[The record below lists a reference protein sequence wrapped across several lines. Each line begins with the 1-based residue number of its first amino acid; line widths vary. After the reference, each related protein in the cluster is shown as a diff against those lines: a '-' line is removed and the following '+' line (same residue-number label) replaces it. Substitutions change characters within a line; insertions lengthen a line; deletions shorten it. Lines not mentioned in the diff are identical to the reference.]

1 MGDENYIKLVS
12 RISQSAGLSV
22 EDIER
27 RVEAKRAKLSGLVS
41 KEGAAQIVAAELGI
55 NFDQERMK
63 ISELMQGMRRANV
76 IGKIL
81 EVYPVRD
88 FNKNGREGRVC
99 NLLISDESSNTR
111 AVLWDTHHIEL
122 IEKGKLKKG
131 DVIEIANASVKN
143 GELHLN
149 SFSDIKKSK
158 EVLGEVVMGRVFN
171 SKRIKDL
178 KAGDSFKTR
187 AVIVKTFEPRYFEV
201 CPQCGKKAVNGEC
214 SGGHGKIEPKKRA
227 LLNIILDDGSE
238 NIRAVMFGDTIKKLG
253 FNDEEIFN
261 LENFAMKKDS
271 MLGDEKYFSGNVRTN
286 AVFNTTE
293 MNIEDIGEINSQ
305 ELIEELGKKA

>member
-76 IGKIL
+76 VGKIL

-131 DVIEIANASVKN
+131 DVIEIANANVKN

-149 SFSDIKKSK
+149 SFSAKKRFIDALFLSKLAEGIKRLIVLGDTNIWQCGHWFVFKYDKKAYRGLVKSLNDISRSILSTTYLGFSLDKVFCSKDIKVQNVTSPKVRSHFMDHYP
-158 EVLGEVVMGRVFN
+158 VYF
-171 SKRIKDL
+171 DL
-178 KAGDSFKTR
+178 
-187 AVIVKTFEPRYFEV
+187 E
-201 CPQCGKKAVNGEC
+201 
-214 SGGHGKIEPKKRA
+214 
-227 LLNIILDDGSE
+227 
-238 NIRAVMFGDTIKKLG
+238 
-253 FNDEEIFN
+253 
-261 LENFAMKKDS
+261 
-271 MLGDEKYFSGNVRTN
+271 
-286 AVFNTTE
+286 
-293 MNIEDIGEINSQ
+293 
-305 ELIEELGKKA
+305 

>member
-55 NFDQERMK
+55 NFEQERMK

-201 CPQCGKKAVNGEC
+201 CPECGKKVAEGACMMHGAVIPNR
-214 SGGHGKIEPKKRA
+214 RA
-227 LLNIILDDGSE
+227 LLSIVLDDGTESL
-238 NIRAVMFGDTIKKLG
+238 RSVFFGEQILKLG
-253 FNDEEIFN
+253 LSEEDIFS
-261 LENFAMKKDS
+261 LERFHEKKG
-271 MLGDEKYFSGNVRTN
+271 MLLGEEKFFSGNIKNNTL
-286 AVFNTTE
+286 FNTV
-293 MNIEDIGEINSQ
+293 
-305 ELIEELGKKA
+305 ELTVESVDDVQPELLVRELGG